1 MFLMNKMGVG
11 GKVFIEYL
19 HVTVPITFAFYYE
32 ILNYRVPVFFKPLTS
47 ILP

>member
-1 MFLMNKMGVG
+1 MNKMGVG

-19 HVTVPITFAFYYE
+19 HETVPITLAFYYE